1 MTTLDDTN
9 VLHRKGAQI
18 ASQVKEEAQTLLS
31 NFSEAALIKLNQRYI
46 KENISPG
53 GSADILSLTFLLN
66 AILS

>member
-9 VLHRKGAQI
+9 VLHRKGAQV
-18 ASQVKEEAQTLLS
+18 ASEVKEEARALLS
-31 NFSEAALIKLNQRYI
+31 NFSEAELIKLNQRYI

>member
-9 VLHRKGAQI
+9 VLHRKGAQV
-18 ASQVKEEAQTLLS
+18 ASQVKEEARTLLS
-31 NFSEAALIKLNQRYI
+31 DFSEVALIKLNQRYI

>member
-9 VLHRKGAQI
+9 VLHRKGAQG
-18 ASQVKEEAQTLLS
+18 ASEVKEEARTLLS
-31 NFSEAALIKLNQRYI
+31 DFSEVALIKLNQRYI